1 MKLKVCGMR
10 EFENITS
17 LCKLKPNYIGFIFWA
32 PSERYVTD
40 KTPKIN
46 DSIKKTGVFVNAS
59 IDYIETM
66 IVKHQLSAVQL
77 HGDETP
83 DYCKVIKNLN
93 VEVIKTFSISNNYNF
108 SILKSYE
115 KNCDFFL
122 FDTKGDLPGGNGINF
137 DWDILKNYPL
147 QKPFFLSGGIGTD
160 NIDQIKKLLNSQLP
174 IYAIDVN
181 SKFEISPAKKNID
194 KLKLFKKELYEL

>member
-1 MKLKVCGMR
+1 
-10 EFENITS
+10 
-17 LCKLKPNYIGFIFWA
+17 
-32 PSERYVTD
+32 
-40 KTPKIN
+40 
-46 DSIKKTGVFVNAS
+46 
-59 IDYIETM
+59 M

-93 VEVIKTFSISNNYNF
+93 VEVIKTFSISDNYNF

-115 KNCDFFL
+115 KNCNFFL

>member
-1 MKLKVCGMR
+1 
-10 EFENITS
+10 
-17 LCKLKPNYIGFIFWA
+17 
-32 PSERYVTD
+32 
-40 KTPKIN
+40 
-46 DSIKKTGVFVNAS
+46 
-59 IDYIETM
+59 M

-147 QKPFFLSGGIGTD
+147 QKPFFLSGGIGID
-160 NIDQIKKLLNSQLP
+160 NIDQIKKILNSQLP

>member
-40 KTPKIN
+40 KTPKID

-66 IVKHQLSAVQL
+66 IVKHQLSAV
-77 HGDETP
+77 
-83 DYCKVIKNLN
+83 
-93 VEVIKTFSISNNYNF
+93 
-108 SILKSYE
+108 

>member
-1 MKLKVCGMR
+1 
-10 EFENITS
+10 
-17 LCKLKPNYIGFIFWA
+17 
-32 PSERYVTD
+32 
-40 KTPKIN
+40 
-46 DSIKKTGVFVNAS
+46 
-59 IDYIETM
+59 M

-77 HGDETP
+77 HGDESP

-108 SILKSYE
+108 SILKRYE

>member
-1 MKLKVCGMR
+1 M
-10 EFENITS
+10 
-17 LCKLKPNYIGFIFWA
+17 
-32 PSERYVTD
+32 
-40 KTPKIN
+40 
-46 DSIKKTGVFVNAS
+46 
-59 IDYIETM
+59 
-66 IVKHQLSAVQL
+66 
-77 HGDETP
+77 
-83 DYCKVIKNLN
+83 IKNLN

-160 NIDQIKKLLNSQLP
+160 NIDQIKKLLNFQLP

>member
-1 MKLKVCGMR
+1 
-10 EFENITS
+10 
-17 LCKLKPNYIGFIFWA
+17 
-32 PSERYVTD
+32 
-40 KTPKIN
+40 
-46 DSIKKTGVFVNAS
+46 
-59 IDYIETM
+59 M

-147 QKPFFLSGGIGTD
+147 EKPFFLSGGIGTD
-160 NIDQIKKLLNSQLP
+160 NIDQIKKLLNFQLP
-174 IYAIDVN
+174 IYAIYVN
-181 SKFEISPAKKNID
+181 SKFEISPAKKDID

>member
-1 MKLKVCGMR
+1 
-10 EFENITS
+10 
-17 LCKLKPNYIGFIFWA
+17 
-32 PSERYVTD
+32 
-40 KTPKIN
+40 
-46 DSIKKTGVFVNAS
+46 
-59 IDYIETM
+59 M

-83 DYCKVIKNLN
+83 DYCMVIKNLN
-93 VEVIKTFSISNNYNF
+93 VEVIKTFSMSNNYNF